1 MKVLES
7 DFLESEFRETNIASS
22 MFDFTRGYVDF

>member
-7 DFLESEFRETNIASS
+7 NFLESEFRETNIASG